1 LSMPP
6 HQRVSRRPQ
15 LRSLLDLQRT
25 LGNRAVLRLIGIEP
39 HPEEPASPVEPAE
52 PPETPS
58 APDLAGPLKRRWFPG
73 ALVSIATVEAVRR
86 WYGG

>member
-1 LSMPP
+1 MSMPL

-25 LGNRAVLRLIGIEP
+25 LGNCAVLRLIGIEP
-39 HPEEPASPVEPAE
+39 HPEVPASSVEPAE

-58 APDLAGPLKRRWFPG
+58 VPGPAGPQAGLHLG
-73 ALVSIATVEAVRR
+73 
-86 WYGG
+86 